1 MTTLIRNKF
10 FWEISYID
18 DINEIIIR
26 YGKIGSIGTFFIS
39 SGYDSNE
46 WEKEIDRKIKN
57 KKKNDW
63 IITNQQFITKDK
75 LIDLRF
81 KLYDYQGNLK
91 LPIKNIY

>member
-26 YGKIGSIGTFFIS
+26 YGKIGSIGRFFIS

-46 WEKEIDRKIKN
+46 WEKVIDLKIKN
-57 KKKNDW
+57 KKNNNW

-81 KLYDYQGNLK
+81 KLYDYQGNYITK
-91 LPIKNIY
+91 